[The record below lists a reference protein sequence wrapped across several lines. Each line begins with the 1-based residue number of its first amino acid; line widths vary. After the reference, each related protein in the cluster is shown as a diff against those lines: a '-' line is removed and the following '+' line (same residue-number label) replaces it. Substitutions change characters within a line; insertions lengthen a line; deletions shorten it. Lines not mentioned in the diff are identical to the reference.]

1 MSNICSPPKKARKAR
16 HFDTSAHSTRG
27 EISALSE
34 AVGGQNAEKVELVR
48 PVLILAL
55 AMALAA
61 CGGGDAKQRGKAAP
75 LVKAEAARPMVF
87 ADQIEAVGT
96 ARANEQVTLSA
107 PVTERIVR
115 LNFDDG
121 SFVRA
126 GQVVAVLRQAEQ
138 NAQLSEAS
146 ARSREAQQQL
156 ERVEALKN
164 RGFATR
170 SNYDSQIAARDA
182 ARAQAQQVRAQI
194 GERVIRAPFSGW
206 VSLRTIS
213 VGAMASQGTEIATI
227 SDLTTIKLDFS
238 VPETMLAAIR
248 PGLPIRARSAA
259 YPDRP
264 FDGVIHTID
273 PVIDPNTRAVMV
285 RARLPNPDR
294 MLRPGMMLT
303 VNVES
308 ASRSSLSVPE
318 LAVVGEGENRFVF
331 ALDGTGRARR
341 VAVRTGVRLAGRI
354 EVLQGL
360 RPGQRVV
367 TEGIVKVSDG
377 MEVRVAGAGGGRA
390 ARRGR

>member
-1 MSNICSPPKKARKAR
+1 
-16 HFDTSAHSTRG
+16 
-27 EISALSE
+27 
-34 AVGGQNAEKVELVR
+34 VGAEHEKRVDLYR

-55 AMALAA
+55 AAILAA
-61 CGGGDAKQRGKAAP
+61 CGGGDAKQRDRAPP
-75 LVKAEAARPMVF
+75 LVKAEAATMMTFTDR
-87 ADQIEAVGT
+87 IEAVGT

-121 SFVRA
+121 GFVRA

-138 NAQLSEAS
+138 SAQLNEAS
-146 ARSREAQQQL
+146 ARQREAQQQL
-156 ERVEALKN
+156 ARVEALKN

-170 SNYDSQIAARDA
+170 SNYDTQVAAAAA
-182 ARAQAQQVRAQI
+182 ARAQSQQVRAQI

-213 VGAMASQGTEIATI
+213 VGAMATQGTEIATI
-227 SDLTTIKLDFS
+227 SDLTSIKLDFT

-248 PGLPIRARSAA
+248 TGLPIEVRAAA

-264 FDGVIHTID
+264 YRGVIHTID
-273 PVIDPNTRAVMV
+273 PVIDPNTRAVTV

-294 MLRPGMMLT
+294 TLRPGMML
-303 VNVES
+303 NVTIES
-308 ASRSSLSVPE
+308 ASRSGLSVPE

-331 ALDGTGRARR
+331 AVGADGRARR
-341 VAVRTGVRLAGRI
+341 VQVRTGARAGGRI

-360 RPGQRVV
+360 GPGRRVV

-377 MEVRVAGAGGGRA
+377 MQVRLAGARGGGRP
-390 ARRGR
+390 ARGKAP